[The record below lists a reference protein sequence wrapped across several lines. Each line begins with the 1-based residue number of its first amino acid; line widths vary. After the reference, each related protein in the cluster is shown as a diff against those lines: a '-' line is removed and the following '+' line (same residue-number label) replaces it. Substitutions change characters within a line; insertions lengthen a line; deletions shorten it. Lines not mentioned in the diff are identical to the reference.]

1 MEEFNSREDTTVICL
16 GKPSLPR
23 DEYFKEVRHFEVLYL
38 YGEWTKRLE
47 DEELYRYVDYWI
59 TEANRIKKMAKEKGF
74 LFFDTSYNQEEVINK
89 IFKQIEKENAK
100 RIRKTETLNAWVEE
114 EK

>member
-1 MEEFNSREDTTVICL
+1 
-16 GKPSLPR
+16 
-23 DEYFKEVRHFEVLYL
+23 
-38 YGEWTKRLE
+38 
-47 DEELYRYVDYWI
+47 
-59 TEANRIKKMAKEKGF
+59 MAKEKGF